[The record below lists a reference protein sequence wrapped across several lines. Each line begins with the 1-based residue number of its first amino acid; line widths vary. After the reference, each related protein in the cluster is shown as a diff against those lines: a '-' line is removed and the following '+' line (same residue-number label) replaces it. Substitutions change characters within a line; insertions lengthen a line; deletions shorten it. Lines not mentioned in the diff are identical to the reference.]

1 MLSYLLMAPSMN
13 GLLFTGVI
21 LLIILI
27 IFAKNYGQFL
37 RLNYYQQIALL
48 SLLSLAIG
56 IHSMLHLG
64 AETVYGFNPYKWFNQ
79 NS

>member
-13 GLLFTGVI
+13 GLLFTGI
-21 LLIILI
+21 LLLIIVI
-27 IFAKNYGQFL
+27 IFAKNYEQFL
-37 RLNYYQQIALL
+37 KLNYYQQIALL
-48 SLLSLAIG
+48 SLLTLAIG

-64 AETVYGFNPYKWFNQ
+64 AETVYGFNPYNLFNQ

>member
-1 MLSYLLMAPSMN
+1 MLSRILMAPSMN
-13 GLLFTGVI
+13 GLILTGVL
-21 LLIILI
+21 LLIIVI

-37 RLNYYQQIALL
+37 KLNYYQQIALL

-64 AETVYGFNPYKWFNQ
+64 AEVFYDFNPYKWF
-79 NS
+79 

>member
-13 GLLFTGVI
+13 GLLLTGLI

-37 RLNYYQQIALL
+37 KLNYYQQIALL

-56 IHSMLHLG
+56 VHSILHLG
-64 AETVYGFNPYKWFNQ
+64 AETVYGFNPYKLLTNI
-79 NS
+79 

>member
-1 MLSYLLMAPSMN
+1 MLSRILMAPSMN
-13 GLLFTGVI
+13 GLILTGVL
-21 LLIILI
+21 LLIIFI

-37 RLNYYQQIALL
+37 KLNYYQQIALL

-64 AETVYGFNPYKWFNQ
+64 AEVFYGFNPYKWF
-79 NS
+79 